1 LQKSKLKDQAAP
13 ASRKKSFITLPKYTG
28 GKKAFM
34 EFVSLNLTYPEEALK
49 NKIEGLIHAE
59 YEVDNLGK
67 ISDIR
72 IKKGIG
78 YGCDEEAIR
87 ILSLMFYEPVHNR
100 GLRIKSKMKARILFK
115 LPIPS
120 AENSDNSININ
131 YTISKKKLQ
140 QKEDNQSY
148 SYTINLG

>member
-1 LQKSKLKDQAAP
+1 
-13 ASRKKSFITLPKYTG
+13 
-28 GKKAFM
+28 M
-34 EFVSLNLTYPEEALK
+34 EFVSSNLAYPEEAIKK
-49 NKIEGLIHAE
+49 NIEGLVHAE

-72 IKKGIG
+72 IKKGLG

-87 ILSLMFYEPVHNR
+87 ILSLMVYEPVYNR

-115 LPIPS
+115 LPAPLIENP
-120 AENSDNSININ
+120 ENSLNLN
-131 YTISKKKLQ
+131 YTLTKKKDQ
-140 QKEDNQSY
+140 EKAAKQSY